1 MAGHKPGTSNATWTI
16 VLIIVGALIV
26 AGLMN
31 LGGLPLWA
39 QFAVVGILII
49 IGAVVVYFWRSS
61 TRGRG
66 Q

>member
-1 MAGHKPGTSNATWTI
+1 
-16 VLIIVGALIV
+16 
-26 AGLMN
+26 MN
-31 LGGLPLWA
+31 LGGLPLWV

-61 TRGRG
+61 ARGRG